1 MATQS
6 IGGWCRELCHSSL
19 NSPPRV
25 GCCSAK
31 WPRGYAEHGSL
42 DDGYTSC
49 EEVGATLIPL
59 TGPFRIC
66 AVLLLCVPASAFAE
80 QSRLPPIEP
89 FKVDSRPPDPFQGM
103 IRLDVV
109 VTDKLGNP
117 VTGLRQQDFTLRDNG
132 RPAEFVT
139 FQAFDGITVKP
150 DPPVE
155 VILVIDELNLPP
167 AQVAAAEREAENFL
181 RQNQGHLAQPVSI
194 YRITEAGLSASTE
207 TSFDGNALA
216 DEIAQERDPRGVWL
230 TSMVSESPGTG
241 VVSPKAL
248 HSLIALGSIAIE
260 ERRRPG
266 RKLMFWMGPGWLF
279 NPAAADAA
287 FDYVTE
293 LSTRLREARI
303 NVWSAT
309 EWVYYDSFGS
319 PLPITDLIYK
329 DAIERLT
336 PKKVNFSS
344 LALQAIAMQTGG
356 GILET
361 RNDLAGLLSKHV
373 GEASAFY
380 SLTFDPPPTNQ
391 VDEYHALKLELGNP
405 DFTAHTLPGT
415 STNRSSTI
423 NLPLGLNA

>member
-1 MATQS
+1 MY
-6 IGGWCRELCHSSL
+6 
-19 NSPPRV
+19 N
-25 GCCSAK
+25 
-31 WPRGYAEHGSL
+31 
-42 DDGYTSC
+42 GYTAC
-49 EEVGATLIPL
+49 EEVGATPIPL
-59 TGPFRIC
+59 TGPSRIC
-66 AVLLLCVPASAFAE
+66 TALLLCVLASAVPQ
-80 QSRLPPIEP
+80 QSRLPLIESS
-89 FKVDSRPPDPFQGM
+89 KVESRLPDPFQGM

-132 RPAEFVT
+132 QPAEFVT
-139 FQAFDGITVKP
+139 FQAFDGVTVKP

-167 AQVAAAEREAENFL
+167 AQLAAAEEEAENFL

-194 YRITEAGLSASTE
+194 YRVTEAGLSASAE
-207 TSFDGNALA
+207 TSLDGNALA
-216 DEIAQERDPRGVWL
+216 NEIAQERELRRIWA

-279 NPAAADAA
+279 NPATADAA
-287 FDYVTE
+287 IDYVTE

-303 NVWSAT
+303 SLWSAT
-309 EWVYYDSFGS
+309 EWPYFDSSGQ
-319 PLPITDLIYK
+319 PLPITDLVYK

-336 PKKVNFSS
+336 PKKVTFSS
-344 LALQAIAMQTGG
+344 LALRAVAMQTGG
-356 GILET
+356 GMLEAH
-361 RNDLAGLLSKHV
+361 NDLAGLLSKHV

-380 SLTFDPPPTNQ
+380 SLTFDPPRTNQ

-405 DFTAHTLPGT
+405 DLTAHTSAGYFDEPVFY
-415 STNRSSTI
+415 I